1 MWRLGEEMRRP
12 VGEYVTSG
20 CRCKKN
26 GVCFEVSDVLNLIA
40 AKDMFTCLAA
50 SSRQP
55 YVRTC
60 PCDLSGENI
69 LILNQRLSAPG
80 EVYVGVRAGYRKR
93 PTSRGL
99 PGSLK
104 CPV

>member
-1 MWRLGEEMRRP
+1 MCQIQISAIMHL
-12 VGEYVTSG
+12 
-20 CRCKKN
+20 
-26 GVCFEVSDVLNLIA
+26 
-40 AKDMFTCLAA
+40 AKGLAA

-80 EVYVGVRAGYRKR
+80 EVLVGVRAGYRKR
-93 PTSRGL
+93 PTSRGV